1 MIPSSSQVSL
11 LTAMGIPVWKLRSM
25 SEKNAEFEA
34 SNLADGS
41 ALLSKCSNSK
51 ILVCHDSQITK
62 QTNYLLQAMM
72 LTIGLPGEA
81 ICFISLVELDVLTKL
96 KEIETIQKVLLLM
109 GDGAVKQV
117 FGDESKVET
126 YRNNTHN
133 IEELKLTAIV
143 SFGLDELMLNPQNKA
158 LALQDLHTVK
168 MCTQQ
173 YVS

>member
-41 ALLSKCSNSK
+41 ALLSKFSNSK

-62 QTNYLLQAMM
+62 QTNYFLQAMM

-109 GDGAVKQV
+109 GDGPVKQV

-133 IEELKLTAIV
+133 IEDLKLTAIV